1 MKKVIR
7 LTESD
12 LVRIVKRVIKEQ
24 APTDVYNP
32 SSMGR
37 VSNEPSMGRA
47 KSNEFDWK
55 SHFDQIKNE
64 LDSYLNTIEGPVDVK
79 RFQSKVMNTYYRM
92 VSNVDDEYSYP
103 SHGRDFQQLTTDFM
117 SYFTNKLKELIQN
130 YGKLTES
137 DLIRI
142 VNRVIKK
149 QTSESQPTDIEDLSE
164 LFEKRVNPSNALDGS
179 YSINYFDNGK
189 KIGGVK
195 GSVFQNYLTLEYIN
209 IDEKYRDLGYSK
221 FMYKDALE
229 LAKKQGQLGL
239 LVGGQLT
246 TPFKSKATYKNFI
259 QQELSQKN
267 ERGEPITVLTKWL
280 GVQPSNSVKEGK
292 NNPNRVI

>member
-1 MKKVIR
+1 MKKIVR

-12 LVRIVKRVIKEQ
+12 LARIVKRVIKEQ
-24 APTDVYNP
+24 APTDVYNQ

-79 RFQSKVMNTYYRM
+79 RFQSKVMNTYYQM

-137 DLIRI
+137 DLLRI
-142 VNRVIKK
+142 VKK
-149 QTSESQPTDIEDLSE
+149 ILSE
-164 LFEKRVNPSNALDGS
+164 QDVRTIVETTNWHAQELDLVLIPLGFKKSRDEKFKTTYWEMGKGDDRNFVNVSFDQSEFPKITVSMNAVKD
-179 YSINYFDNGK
+179 GK
-189 KIGGVK
+189 KIHGETK
-195 GSVFQNYLTLEYIN
+195 IA
-209 IDEKYRDLGYSK
+209 KDLGVRTIEAFAKK
-221 FMYKDALE
+221 FMNIVFPPIIKEDI
-229 LAKKQGQLGL
+229 
-239 LVGGQLT
+239 
-246 TPFKSKATYKNFI
+246 SKGI
-259 QQELSQKN
+259 
-267 ERGEPITVLTKWL
+267 R
-280 GVQPSNSVKEGK
+280 
-292 NNPNRVI
+292 R